1 MPLTMRKAEASDAP
15 SIRLLLERVKLP
27 IESVGKGTTT
37 FYVGEEGGAV
47 NAVAGFEFYGS
58 DALLR
63 SVAIEPG
70 LQKKG
75 IGSQVVDSM
84 ISVARQRRVRR
95 IVLLTETAPK
105 FFERKGFVVT
115 DRSSIQNEGLKRS
128 SEFSYLCPSSSICMV
143 LDLTTTNI

>member
-1 MPLTMRKAEASDAP
+1 MNFREAIATDNGT
-15 SIRLLLERVKLP
+15 IRSLLECVSLP
-27 IESVGKGTTT
+27 TESVGKGTTT

-84 ISVARQRRVRR
+84 LGVARQRRVRR
-95 IVLLTETAPK
+95 IVLLTETASK

-143 LDLTTTNI
+143 LDLSTTNI